1 MSGSRSETA
10 HQLVRAAKFFWRYLL
25 PPLVIACV
33 GWYFFNRLRQPVL
46 WDGALVFR
54 AEWVIPAALIYL
66 VAYTIWGRYYVT
78 LLRNQGATVSSA
90 TGLRAYF
97 ISQMGKYVPGKVLV
111 IIMRIAMLGKIGISR
126 TAVGITALYESVV
139 WAGSGALVGVLLL
152 PGSLWNGMLDQF
164 REQGGQPPEINR
176 YWLILPL
183 AAASI
188 GLVGL
193 NRFVNRISRWRRGPN
208 AAQLPR
214 VKLHWV
220 LAGLAWDSVGWLVMG
235 LSLLLMLNGLHASAF
250 PFTWDSYRDMAS
262 IAAIAYIF
270 GFVAFFMPAGIGV
283 RDIALQLLLAVEL
296 RTQMGPGNAEAAN
309 ALAAI
314 LAILFRVIGTAAE
327 LITAGLLYRFAPS
340 DARAALRH
348 DVALVG
354 AVASGSA
361 ND

>member
-1 MSGSRSETA
+1 MPASRSDVT
-10 HQLVRAAKFFWRYLL
+10 HQLVCGGRFFWRYLL
-25 PPLVIACV
+25 PPLVVACV

-46 WDGALVFR
+46 WNGAIVFR
-54 AEWVIPAALIYL
+54 AEWIIPASLVYL

-111 IIMRIAMLGKIGISR
+111 IIMRMAMLGKIGISR

-139 WAGSGALVGVLLL
+139 WAGSGALVGVVLL
-152 PGSLWNGMLDQF
+152 PEALWNGMLAEFQA
-164 REQGGQPPEINR
+164 QGGQPPNINR
-176 YWLILPL
+176 FWLILPL

-193 NRFVNRISRWRRGPN
+193 NRFVNRINRWRRGPN
-208 AAQLPR
+208 ADQLPR

-220 LAGLAWDSVGWLVMG
+220 LAGLAWDSFGWLVMG
-235 LSLLLMLNGLHASAF
+235 LSLLLMLNGLHANAF
-250 PFTWDSYRDMAS
+250 PFTWDSYRDMIS

-283 RDIALQLLLAVEL
+283 RDLALQLLLAVEL
-296 RTQMGPGNAEAAN
+296 RAQMGLGNAAAAD

-314 LAILFRVIGTAAE
+314 LAIIFRVVGTAVE

-348 DVALVG
+348 DVALVA
-354 AVASGSA
+354 AVSGSA
-361 ND
+361 NE

>member
-1 MSGSRSETA
+1 MPGSRSETA
-10 HQLVRAAKFFWRYLL
+10 HQLVRAGRFFWRYLL

-33 GWYFFNRLRQPVL
+33 VWYFFNRLRQPVL
-46 WDGALVFR
+46 WNGALVFR
-54 AEWVIPAALIYL
+54 IEWIVPAGLVYLI
-66 VAYTIWGRYYVT
+66 AYTIWGRYYVT

-111 IIMRIAMLGKIGISR
+111 IIMRIAMLGKIGISK

-152 PGSLWNGMLDQF
+152 PETLWNGMFSKLQ
-164 REQGGQPPEINR
+164 EQGQEPPDVNR
-176 YWLILPL
+176 FWLILPL
-183 AAASI
+183 GAASI

-193 NRFVNRISRWRRGPN
+193 NRFVNRINRWRRGPN

-220 LAGLAWDSVGWLVMG
+220 LLGLAWDSFGWLVMG
-235 LSLLLMLNGLHASAF
+235 LSLFLMLNGLHANTF
-250 PFTWDSYRDMAS
+250 PFTLDTCRDMIS

-270 GFVAFFMPAGIGV
+270 GFVAFFMPAGLGV

-296 RTQMGPGNAEAAN
+296 KTQMGPGNADAAN

-314 LAILFRVIGTAAE
+314 LAIIFRVIGTAVE

-354 AVASGSA
+354 AVSGSG